1 MAELQIDVKGNAT
14 VTLKG
19 ITEESKKADEAT
31 KELKESVGA
40 LGSVMQR
47 VKDTAA
53 DALIDSLK
61 EFVRTIPQGAIATER
76 HEQALRALGP
86 AYQEVQRATNGVVS
100 AEQAWQVQQKLAQAN
115 IRVSSQELAAITARA
130 REYARTTGTDLNQAL
145 GQLSDQMRD
154 GGDGLRVFGITIEAG
169 RTKTENF
176 NRALAQLVAQQQGAI
191 PSTVSTAEA
200 QDRYNRSIEQAKNNL
215 QSFLAEKVGLRDFF
229 EATAGWLEDV
239 TRGSQSWGDAMK
251 EAIRG
256 TLAEASNGSGFE
268 RGVVQAVFG
277 PVGAEIIR
285 RYGRQQPPGA
295 APRAAP
301 PPRADM
307 TFTAS
312 DAANDSRQLATEE
325 ARAAAAARRQQVQ
338 RELAAQ
344 IAPVDAD
351 AVRRARLEY
360 EAAQREAQAAGAGG
374 MLGASARAQTP
385 EEVRQQRLDVL
396 RRGATETDGR
406 RGENEVARL
415 QRVTAATREYIA
427 ALRQYRD
434 EDERVAEQLRAS
446 AEAEVTRRRELEESN
461 RAMVDVTRREREERL
476 ASLDEE
482 RQINRERDAAERPG
496 ARGDAQRQQD
506 RLRELGEL
514 RGAYQELLAQT
525 DARLAQA
532 RAEGRDVGE
541 VNTLMQ
547 ERLGLL
553 RSLSGATQELIAI
566 QREQS
571 AATGAF
577 KDSMVSALGGVADAF
592 GAAAVAALDG
602 EKSFGEA
609 VGGMLREQAKAL
621 AKQAVMETLK
631 NSALAVFNLAIGNI
645 PAATNHGIAAG
656 LWAAVGVAAGVT
668 VAATRP
674 STAGASGG
682 AGAGR
687 SSAGVERAA
696 RPETGGGGPLNLS
709 INISGAVFSDDGI
722 TEAVSRGV
730 RRAAATGRLPT
741 RILRE

>member
-1 MAELQIDVKGNAT
+1 MADFLIDLKGNVVKGLADVIARARDAEAAQKALQAAT
-14 VTLKG
+14 DKVGSSLK
-19 ITEESKKADEAT
+19 ELASEAQQEAT
-31 KELKESVGA
+31 SA
-40 LGSVMQR
+40 LQ
-47 VKDTAA
+47 
-53 DALIDSLK
+53 
-61 EFVRTIPQGAIATER
+61 EFVRTIPQGAIAAER

-145 GQLSDQMRD
+145 GQLADQMRD

-176 NRALAQLVAQQQGAI
+176 NRALAQLVAQQQGAV

-285 RYGRQQPPGA
+285 RYGRQAQPAA

-307 TFTAS
+307 TFSAG
-312 DAANDSRQLATEE
+312 DAANDARQLATEE
-325 ARAAAAARRQQVQ
+325 ARNAAAARRQQVQ

-344 IAPVDAD
+344 IARVDAD
-351 AVRRARLEY
+351 AIRRARLEY
-360 EAAQREAQAAGAGG
+360 EPAQREAQAAGAGG
-374 MLGASARAQTP
+374 ALGASARARTP
-385 EEVRQQRLDVL
+385 EEVRRQRLEVL
-396 RRGATETDGR
+396 QRGATETDAR

-427 ALRQYRD
+427 ALRQYRE

-461 RAMVDVTRREREERL
+461 RAMVDVTRRERAERL

-482 RQINRERDAAERPG
+482 RQANRERDAAERPG

-532 RAEGRDVGE
+532 RAEGRDVSE

-553 RSLSGATQELIAI
+553 RSLSGATQELTAI

-571 AATGAF
+571 AATQGF

-592 GAAAVAALDG
+592 GAATVAALEG

-674 STAGASGG
+674 STAGATGG

-687 SSAGVERAA
+687 SSAGVERSA
-696 RPETGGGGPLNLS
+696 RPETGGGGGPLNLT
-709 INISGAVFSDDGI
+709 INVSGAVFTGDEI
-722 TEAVSRGV
+722 TEVIARGV
-730 RRAAATGRLPT
+730 RRAEATGRLPM
-741 RILRE
+741 RGN